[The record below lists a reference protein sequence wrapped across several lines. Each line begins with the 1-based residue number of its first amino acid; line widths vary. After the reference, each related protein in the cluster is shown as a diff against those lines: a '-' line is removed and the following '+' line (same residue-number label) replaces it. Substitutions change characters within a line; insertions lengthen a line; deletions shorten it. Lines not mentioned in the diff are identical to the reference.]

1 MKDGSEILTL
11 VLKVEG
17 ALLTALCQTA
27 TTKLDPHAR
36 VLYSFKSETQPIWK
50 ETETVK
56 KYCTCLRS
64 HTSVLPCSYLCI
76 CQHKHLTLKETGCL
90 LTVIC

>member
-27 TTKLDPHAR
+27 TTKLDPHAH
-36 VLYSFKSETQPIWK
+36 VLYSFKSET
-50 ETETVK
+50 
-56 KYCTCLRS
+56 
-64 HTSVLPCSYLCI
+64 
-76 CQHKHLTLKETGCL
+76 
-90 LTVIC
+90 